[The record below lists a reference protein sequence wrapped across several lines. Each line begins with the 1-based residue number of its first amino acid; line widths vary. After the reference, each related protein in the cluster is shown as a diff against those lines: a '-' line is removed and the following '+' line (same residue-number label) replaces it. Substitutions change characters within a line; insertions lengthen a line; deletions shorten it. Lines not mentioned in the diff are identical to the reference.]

1 MIEWMP
7 VNPCPCK
14 NPIGDPADV
23 CMCEASIAYSEQKE
37 GQRKLLAYLI
47 VSCEST
53 DTKYIWIRTLESMLK
68 QLGEK

>member
-37 GQRKLLAYLI
+37 GQRKLLA
-47 VSCEST
+47 
-53 DTKYIWIRTLESMLK
+53 
-68 QLGEK
+68 